1 MNKQYNN
8 SHITMGASG
17 HSDYPRE
24 ENDFYRSDPKAISLL
39 EKYDLLVDDKYW
51 ECACGD
57 GVLSNRLIDLG
68 YDVYSSDLFDRGYGD
83 VGIDFLKQTAKWDG
97 SIITNP
103 PFSLLE
109 DFILKGLELAK
120 NRLYIFA
127 RINTL
132 ESKRRYDNIFK
143 DNPPLYVCQFVKR
156 IKCYRVNYPT
166 PKYSAISYAWFIWD
180 MNDDSNDTYVK
191 WLI

>member
-1 MNKQYNN
+1 
-8 SHITMGASG
+8 MGARG

-24 ENDFYRSDPKAISLL
+24 ENDYYKSDPKTISLL
-39 EKYDLLVDDKYW
+39 EKYGLLIDDKYW

-57 GVLSNRLIDLG
+57 GALSNRLIELG

-83 VGIDFLKQTAKWDG
+83 IGIDFLKQNKKWDG

-120 NRLYIFA
+120 NRCYIFA

-132 ESKRRYDNIFK
+132 ESKRRYDKIFK

-156 IKCYRVNYPT
+156 IKCYRVNHPN
-166 PKYSAISYAWFIWD
+166 PQCSAISYAWFIWD
-180 MNDDSNDTYVK
+180 KNDDSNDTFVK

>member
-1 MNKQYNN
+1 
-8 SHITMGASG
+8 MGAMG

-24 ENDFYRSDPKAISLL
+24 ADDYYRTDPNAITLL
-39 EKYDLLVDDKYW
+39 KKHDLLIDDRYW

-57 GVLSNRLIDLG
+57 GALSKELLKYG
-68 YDVYSSDLFDRGYGD
+68 YDVYSSDLFDRGYGT
-83 VGIDFLKQTAKWDG
+83 VGIDFLKQTEKWNG

-109 DFILKGLELAK
+109 KFILKGLELAK

-132 ESKRRYDNIFK
+132 ESQRRYEKIFK

-156 IKCYRVNYPT
+156 IKCHRVSYPN
-166 PKYSAISYAWFIWD
+166 PKCFAISYAWFIWD
-180 MNDDSNDTYVK
+180 RNDKSDDTYVK

>member
-1 MNKQYNN
+1 MDYKDPNVT
-8 SHITMGASG
+8 IGAKGYSK
-17 HSDYPRE
+17 YPRE
-24 ENDFYRSDPKAISLL
+24 ANDYYKTDPIAIRLL
-39 EKYDLLVDDKYW
+39 EKHNLLIDDYYW

-57 GVLSNRLIDLG
+57 GALSKELIRQG
-68 YDVYSSDLFDRGYGD
+68 YNVYSSDLFDRGYGD
-83 VGIDFLKQTAKWDG
+83 AVGVDFLKQKEKFNG

-109 DFILKGLELAK
+109 KFVLKGLELAK

-132 ESKRRYDNIFK
+132 ESQKRYDSIFK
-143 DNPPLYVCQFVKR
+143 NNPPIYVCQFVRR
-156 IKCYRVNYPT
+156 IKCYRTSAPT

-180 MNDDSNDTYVK
+180 NNDNTGETKIK